1 MMDLFSIWW
10 VWLVLGLALATAE
23 IFLPGSI
30 FVGFAAGAAL
40 TAPLAAWTSLSVP
53 QLAVAFAVLSLI
65 SWFVMRRIFGFRG
78 AKAKVFDHDIND

>member
-1 MMDLFSIWW
+1 MDAFNIWW
-10 VWLVLGLALATAE
+10 VWLVLG
-23 IFLPGSI
+23 
-30 FVGFAAGAAL
+30 L